1 MTQNMDMTAMAKV
14 FISNSFKPCFFVVS
28 SSPEYRPT
36 NNAVINQKLVEARI
50 LFEGSFSATTV
61 LMVLIK
67 LLHTM
72 QGKFQDT
79 NKKLNK
85 NRSIFLKRSIQKWH
99 QTAYSDCLKK
109 IFITKF
115 HSIL

>member
-1 MTQNMDMTAMAKV
+1 MDHYSAAFDLQRLTVPLWKDLDFLNSIQRTSRILRIGFSLSKRPHLHRAGMTQNMDMTAMAKV

-67 LLHTM
+67 
-72 QGKFQDT
+72 
-79 NKKLNK
+79 
-85 NRSIFLKRSIQKWH
+85 
-99 QTAYSDCLKK
+99 
-109 IFITKF
+109 
-115 HSIL
+115 